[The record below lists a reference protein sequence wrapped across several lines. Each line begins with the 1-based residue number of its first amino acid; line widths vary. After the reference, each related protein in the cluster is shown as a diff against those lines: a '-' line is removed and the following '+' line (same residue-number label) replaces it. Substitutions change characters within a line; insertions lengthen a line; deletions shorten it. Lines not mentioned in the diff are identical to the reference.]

1 MNSSSTLL
9 IDVSLQGKIEII
21 DLKEISNIE
30 NLFSDVF
37 FQINKSNLKPSQE
50 VIDRILG
57 EL

>member
-21 DLKEISNIE
+21 DLKEIANLE
-30 NLFSDVF
+30 NQFSDVF

-50 VIDRILG
+50 VIDRILD